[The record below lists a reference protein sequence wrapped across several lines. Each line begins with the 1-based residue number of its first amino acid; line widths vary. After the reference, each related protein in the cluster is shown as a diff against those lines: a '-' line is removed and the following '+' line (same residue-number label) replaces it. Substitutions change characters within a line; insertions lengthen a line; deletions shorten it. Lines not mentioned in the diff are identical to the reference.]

1 MTDTEA
7 LLAAAYHEHS
17 ISLGANCVHNADII
31 ECEHKARIILATPSG
46 QRLLATVQAAEEEAE
61 MRGAT
66 IQRLLA
72 PTEREALVERVANAR
87 MRQDES
93 HPDLTWADYCA
104 DYPDDA
110 DAYRAEARRLLGL
123 EA

>member
-1 MTDTEA
+1 VTDTEA

-31 ECEHKARIILATPSG
+31 ECEHKARTILATPSG

-72 PTEREALVERVANAR
+72 PTEREALVERVAEAL
-87 MRQDES
+87 
-93 HPDLTWADYCA
+93 HKAA
-104 DYPDDA
+104 YPDRPCPDIGWHI
-110 DAYRAEARRLLGL
+110 DEARRLLGL
-123 EA
+123 EGGEATST